1 MPVSENESA
10 KTRGRVPSYL
20 RRQMSQF
27 MSLLLCRRQNSAEA
41 QHILL
46 QSNGSFSSFQIAF
59 FSRYSCHY
67 QWQLLCDM
75 MFLLYYHYISC
86 DMVNRP
92 VTLFQQQPVENPLE
106 EFSCHHFHQLCG
118 FWPDQFEE
126 VSNNLL
132 RISCNRTR
140 HSAMKSL
147 ALFVLL

>member
-1 MPVSENESA
+1 
-10 KTRGRVPSYL
+10 
-20 RRQMSQF
+20 
-27 MSLLLCRRQNSAEA
+27 
-41 QHILL
+41 
-46 QSNGSFSSFQIAF
+46 
-59 FSRYSCHY
+59 
-67 QWQLLCDM
+67 
-75 MFLLYYHYISC
+75 
-86 DMVNRP
+86 MVNRP